1 MTPAAERPLGE
12 LFSDLA
18 HQTGTLVRQEVQLAR
33 VEMTEK
39 AQVVAR
45 NAGVIAAGGALIHV
59 AVLALATAVIA
70 ILSTV
75 FAMPLW
81 LAALL
86 TAFTVGLGGYAL
98 VRKGISGLT
107 HIDPKPAE
115 TMKTLE
121 ENKLWVKNE
130 LSR

>member
-1 MTPAAERPLGE
+1 MNTAGERPLGD
-12 LFSDLA
+12 LFADLA
-18 HQTGTLVRQEVQLAR
+18 HQTGTLVRQEVKLAR

-39 AQVVAR
+39 LEVATR
-45 NAGVIAAGGALIHV
+45 NAAVIAAGGALLHV
-59 AVLALATAVIA
+59 AVLALATAAIA
-70 ILSTV
+70 LLSAV

-81 LAALL
+81 AAALL
-86 TAFTVGLGGYAL
+86 TASTVALVGYAL
-98 VRKGISGLT
+98 VRKGMAGLAQ
-107 HIDPKPAE
+107 IDPTPVE